1 MAVNRT
7 PPFKHYPAWS
17 TAKFFGFLRSG
28 LREKFNRYPVKYELL
43 KSEAVDELT
52 GEVYKTGKKAGQP
65 KTLKKYKCS
74 HCKEMFRATEVQ
86 VDHIIPAGSLQ
97 SFDDLQGFAER
108 LFCGPENLQLV
119 CKPCHI
125 TKTKE
130 DRLSDT

>member
-1 MAVNRT
+1 MAAKRT
-7 PPFKHYPAWS
+7 PPFQHYPAWS

-43 KSEAVDELT
+43 KSEAVDTPT
-52 GEVYKTGKKAGQP
+52 GELFKTGKKMGQK
-65 KTLKKYKCS
+65 KTVKKYKCN
-74 HCKEMFRATEVQ
+74 HCEEMFRANEVQ

-119 CKPCHI
+119 CKPCHVI
-125 TKTKE
+125 KTKE
-130 DRLSDT
+130 DRDAK